1 MKTKILADFQTCIS
15 LPLTVSFKVGLS
27 PAIHSP
33 EFIFHHR
40 VSHGNE
46 AMLSNMKTSQYSQA
60 NTDKK

>member
-1 MKTKILADFQTCIS
+1 MKTEILADFQICIS
-15 LPLTVSFKVGLS
+15 LPLTVLFKVGLS

-46 AMLSNMKTSQYSQA
+46 AMLSNM
-60 NTDKK
+60 